1 MDRKGM
7 ILRGWLFLVFSA
19 CAWANPVSF
28 GSRIST
34 GVVIALTYEAF
45 LLVCL
50 FGRINFRFL
59 YLSIVWLGI
68 TYLTFLAFRSVF
80 GSLYEKTDSYYPIW
94 IGETAV
100 ILTEAKLIQWLSR
113 LSFLDFNDTGRPLR
127 FIKALGYST
136 VINIGSILAGFLLT

>member
-1 MDRKGM
+1 MDRKGT

-28 GSRIST
+28 GSKIGT
-34 GVVIALTYEAF
+34 GVVIALAYEAF
-45 LLVCL
+45 LLGCL
-50 FGRINFRFL
+50 FGRINFRVL
-59 YLSIVWLGI
+59 YLSTVWLGI
-68 TYLTFLAFRSVF
+68 TYLTYLAFRYVF
-80 GSLYEKTDSYYPIW
+80 GSLYEIADSIYPIW
-94 IGETAV
+94 IGELAV

-136 VINIGSILAGFLLT
+136 LINIGSIIAGFLLR